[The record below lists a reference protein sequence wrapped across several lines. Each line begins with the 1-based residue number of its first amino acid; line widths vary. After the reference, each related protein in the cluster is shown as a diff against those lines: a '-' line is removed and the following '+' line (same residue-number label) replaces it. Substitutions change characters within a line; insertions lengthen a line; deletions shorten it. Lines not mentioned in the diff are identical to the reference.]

1 MPASFCCVFLIFT
14 TIWSNFYLTF
24 AVQDEF
30 LLLRH
35 LLNNSHYNSGVRPV
49 KNSNNSVRVKVDIVL
64 NQIIDM
70 VSIWFVSTWCNSLVL
85 AWNAL
90 PLKGDKEL

>member
-14 TIWSNFYLTF
+14 VIWSNFYVTF

-35 LLNNSHYNSGVRPV
+35 LLNDSHYNSGVRPV

-70 VSIWFVSTWCNSLVL
+70 VSI
-85 AWNAL
+85 
-90 PLKGDKEL
+90 